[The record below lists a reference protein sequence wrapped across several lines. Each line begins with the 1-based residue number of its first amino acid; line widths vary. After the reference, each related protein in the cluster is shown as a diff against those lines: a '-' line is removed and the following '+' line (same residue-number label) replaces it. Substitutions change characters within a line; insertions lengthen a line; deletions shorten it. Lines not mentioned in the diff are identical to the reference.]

1 MRRPLLPVVAFALAL
16 LLVPA
21 AAAWAQDETLRPEKK
36 PVEPAASEEPSE
48 EAADAAEEEEE
59 DDEEGATFELPLSA
73 EQGGGTVRGRAREL
87 EFVRQD
93 FAAASGDVEIRYQ
106 DVELEAQ
113 MVEIDLAT
121 QEVTAIGEV
130 MLDQGPRRITAQ
142 RAVFNL
148 ETKTGTF
155 YEATAYVAPDY
166 HFAGAE
172 VAKIG
177 DDVYTVEN
185 GTFTSCEGDE
195 TPDWSF
201 RLGSA
206 RVEIEGYARIKNA
219 SLRVKK
225 VPVVYTPY
233 IVWPAK
239 TERTS
244 GFLIPEIG
252 YSERKGAEIG
262 LAYYQ
267 VLGRS
272 WDTTFHADV
281 YSEGFVGIGNEL
293 RYAPSEG
300 TRGAFLAYA
309 IRDPDATEEAE
320 LNEWRWKVDWEHVTD
335 ELPWGM
341 RGVVS
346 YHDFS
351 DFEFFRDFERD
362 FDRNTIRTLESHA
375 FATGNWGAHSLN
387 VLVNDQE
394 TFLAPATPTTPA
406 RTITQ
411 SKLPEIEY
419 RLRPTQLGG
428 LPAYLD
434 VLSSLSYLSLD
445 RQRNYNDSY
454 GRFDLF
460 PQITVPLR
468 LASWMS
474 VSLSG
479 GGRFTWY
486 GDSLYT
492 NEELFALPE
501 DERNQILAESRF
513 KGDTLTR
520 AVPFAGAEI
529 VGPSFSKI
537 FEAGSGPFSRYKHV
551 VEPRVTVSWLG
562 DFDEQEAVPNFD
574 EVDDL
579 RRTVRGFGLGSTQS
593 TRWALIN
600 RLLAKP
606 RAKENEDGELE
617 EAGSAREI
625 LSFELSQEISLDDDQ
640 PLQRSSTG
648 ESFDEGPLRAVL
660 RFAPSLATN
669 LKAEINWSEVFS
681 NPTSTSFSGGY
692 TFGRGNLGA
701 TWYTR
706 YDPETGE
713 AFSDQVRFY
722 GGFQVVPNR
731 LRFDTQVN
739 YDIEQSLLQQQAY
752 ALSYTSQCFAV
763 RLEMRD
769 FKAGDRRDTEY
780 FFTLSLKNVG
790 TLLPLTARTSVGP

>member
-1 MRRPLLPVVAFALAL
+1 MRRPFPLLLALAL
-16 LLVPA
+16 LLAPA
-21 AAAWAQDETLRPEKK
+21 AGAAAQDETLRPEKK
-36 PVEPAASEEPSE
+36 PVEPAASEEPES
-48 EAADAAEEEEE
+48 EAAADEPAAEDE
-59 DDEEGATFELPLSA
+59 EEGATFELPLSA
-73 EQGGGTVRGRAREL
+73 EQGGGTVRGRADEL
-87 EFVRQD
+87 EFVRED
-93 FAAASGDVEIRYQ
+93 FAAASGGVEIAYQ
-106 DVELEAQ
+106 DVELSAER
-113 MVEIDLAT
+113 VEIDLAT
-121 QEVTAIGEV
+121 QEVTATGGV
-130 MLDQGPRRITAQ
+130 MLDQGPRRITAE

-148 ETKTGTF
+148 GSKTGTF
-155 YEATAYVAPDY
+155 YQASAYVAPDY
-166 HFAGAE
+166 HFNGVE

-177 DDVYTVEN
+177 DDLYTVKD

-201 RLGSA
+201 RLGTA
-206 RVEIEGYARIKNA
+206 RIEIEGYAKIRNA

-272 WDTTFHADV
+272 YDTTFHADL
-281 YSEGFVGIGNEL
+281 YGEGFIGLGNEF

-300 TRGAFLAYA
+300 TRGTFIAYG
-309 IRDPDATEEAE
+309 IRDPDATTMEG
-320 LNEWRWKVDWEHVTD
+320 LDEWRWKIDWEHVTD
-335 ELPWGM
+335 DLPWGM

-351 DFEFFRDFERD
+351 DFQFFRDFERD
-362 FDRNTIRTLESHA
+362 FDRNTIRSLESHG
-375 FATGNWGAHSLN
+375 FVTGNWGAHSLN

-394 TFLAPATPTTPA
+394 TFLAPATATNA
-406 RTITQ
+406 ERTIRQ

-419 RLRPTQLGG
+419 RLRPTQLGR
-428 LPAYLD
+428 LPFYLG
-434 VLSSLSYLSLD
+434 VESSLSYLSID

-460 PQITVPLR
+460 PQLTVPLR
-468 LASWMS
+468 LAPWMS
-474 VSLSG
+474 VSLST
-479 GGRFTWY
+479 GGRMTWY
-486 GDSLYT
+486 GNSLYT
-492 NEELFALPE
+492 NEELFALPAE
-501 DERNQILAESRF
+501 ERERILAESRF
-513 KGDTLTR
+513 KDETLTR
-520 AVPFAGAEI
+520 AVPFAGAEF

-537 FEAGSGPFSRYKHV
+537 FDAGSGPFSRYKHII
-551 VEPRVTVSWLG
+551 EPRVTVSWLG
-562 DFDEQEAVPNFD
+562 DFDDQEAVPNFD

-606 RAKENEDGELE
+606 RAKKNDDGELE

-625 LSFELSQEISLDDDQ
+625 LYFELSQEISLDDEQ
-640 PLQRSSTG
+640 PLQRSSAG
-648 ESFDEGPLRAVL
+648 EGYEEGPLRAVL
-660 RFAPSLATN
+660 RLTPSLAAN
-669 LKAEINWSEVFS
+669 LKAEVNYSDVFS
-681 NPTSTSFSGGY
+681 NLTSTSFSGGY
-692 TFGRGNLGA
+692 NFRRGNLGA

-706 YDPETGE
+706 YNAESGDTL
-713 AFSDQVRFY
+713 SDQLRFY
-722 GGFQVVPNR
+722 GGLNVVPNR

-752 ALSYTSQCFAV
+752 ALSYTSQCYAI

-769 FKAGDRRDTEY
+769 FRAGDQRDTEY